1 MVYSIAGRDLLGP
14 VHLEPQHSMEHVSRL
29 AAAALGVPHC
39 KLVSQVGL
47 TLASSM
53 TVQACGLDDGDVIT
67 AVADMSPFY
76 LILTWLPVI
85 NGFIRPAGEYIA
97 RAEELFLCRRC
108 GFVAANHMWHQATDS
123 NGPLHRFRCCY
134 CFTAYHPW
142 KKDRRLCL
150 FNKVLVNVTPMDSNK
165 IIATPAW
172 WTQNSEQLFVDLLQ
186 QFTLK
191 MQVSSGHMK
200 PVNYNIITKVIS
212 EKVAEVAASYSQP
225 IVFEQ
230 VDVPGPY
237 SLQVATLSACRGYE
251 HCDISQQKVKGFF
264 FRNHMDV
271 TENLIFK
278 DFDLVCNALASYF
291 LLDDA

>member
-1 MVYSIAGRDLLGP
+1 
-14 VHLEPQHSMEHVSRL
+14 
-29 AAAALGVPHC
+29 
-39 KLVSQVGL
+39 
-47 TLASSM
+47 
-53 TVQACGLDDGDVIT
+53 
-67 AVADMSPFY
+67 
-76 LILTWLPVI
+76 
-85 NGFIRPAGEYIA
+85 
-97 RAEELFLCRRC
+97 
-108 GFVAANHMWHQATDS
+108 
-123 NGPLHRFRCCY
+123 
-134 CFTAYHPW
+134 
-142 KKDRRLCL
+142 
-150 FNKVLVNVTPMDSNK
+150 
-165 IIATPAW
+165 
-172 WTQNSEQLFVDLLQ
+172 
-186 QFTLK
+186 